1 MLCSVYIFIIYFKN
15 NRFYDHETAMTAVN
29 CLNGSKID
37 ERVIRVEID
46 WGFSDG
52 RQWGRAANGAQI
64 RDFRRKRID
73 EDRDI
78 SNLKGQ
84 KRGRYDNNH
93 YNNYNDNNSYNNRKR
108 YRR

>member
-1 MLCSVYIFIIYFKN
+1 MH
-15 NRFYDHETAMTAVN
+15 RFYDHETAMTAVN
-29 CLNGSKID
+29 CLNNSKID

-46 WGFSDG
+46 WGYSDG

-64 RDFRRKRID
+64 RDVRRRKID

-78 SNLKGQ
+78 SDLRGN
-84 KRGRYDNNH
+84 KRGRYEN
-93 YNNYNDNNSYNNRKR
+93 NNYNDYNNYNRKR